1 MILDWYTH
9 IMEYIMENEMMNEF
23 DIKVDKINRLR
34 EQGEIAYKAK
44 FDKTHEIH
52 DLEKYE
58 LGTHVS
64 VAGRMIFKRTFGKL
78 IFARLYAIGDNF
90 EIDFTQPIRTS
101 VQISLSQNIVGEDA
115 LKKFKEFCDIG
126 DFVGV
131 SGELVRTQTGE
142 LTVQVEKF
150 ELLSKALRG
159 LPEKFH
165 GLVDTDAR
173 YRQRYLDIISNEN
186 SRNVFI
192 ARSRAVSFVRR
203 YLEKNGFIEVETPV
217 LQTSV
222 SGASAKPFFTHHNA
236 LDLDCNLR
244 IAKETW
250 LKMVVAAGFDK
261 VFELGKDFRNEGM
274 DPTHLQEF
282 TQVEWYA
289 GYWDFEDNVKFFQ
302 KFIKELMLY
311 TIGTTKITVAGN
323 EIDFGNDNWQ
333 RVNYV
338 ETMRELLGFDFLEID
353 DYKELL
359 DKVVATKKFTYAELE
374 GYNSCRAIID
384 FVYKKLIRKNI
395 VGPTILYN
403 YPAVLKT
410 LARRNDNNMKI
421 TDVFQVVV
429 NGAEILNAYSELVD
443 PIEQRKAL
451 VAQLKDKERGDD
463 ETMDVDEDFLLAM
476 EHGMPPMS
484 GLGFGIDRFIMMI
497 FDLPNLRDTVLFPI
511 TKPLDKENSNE

>member
-1 MILDWYTH
+1 
-9 IMEYIMENEMMNEF
+9 MEQNEMSEF
-23 DIKVDKINRLR
+23 DIKVAKVKKLQ
-34 EQGEIAYKAK
+34 EAGEIVYKAK
-44 FDKTHEIH
+44 YNKTHEIH
-52 DLEKYE
+52 DLDKIE
-58 LGTHVS
+58 LGTRVS
-64 VAGRMIFKRTFGKL
+64 IAGRMIFKRTFGKL

-90 EIDFTQPIRTS
+90 NFDPTKPIRTS
-101 VQISLSQNIVGEDA
+101 VQISLSLSVVGEES
-115 LKKFKEFCDIG
+115 LKFFKEFCDVG
-126 DFVGV
+126 DFVGAE
-131 SGELVRTQTGE
+131 GELVTTQTGE

-165 GLVDTDAR
+165 GLTDTESR
-173 YRQRYLDIISNEN
+173 YRQRYLDIISNEK

-192 ARSRAVSFVRR
+192 TRSKAVSFVRR
-203 YLEKNGFIEVETPV
+203 FLEENGFIEVETPI
-217 LQTSV
+217 LQTAV

-244 IAKETW
+244 IAFETW
-250 LKMVVAAGFDK
+250 LKMVVAGGFDK

-289 GYWDFEDNVKFFQ
+289 AYWDFEDNVRFFK
-302 KFIKELMLY
+302 KFIKELMLN

-323 EIDFGNDNWQ
+323 EIDFGAEHWE
-333 RVNYV
+333 RINYI
-338 ETMRELLGFDFLEID
+338 EKMRELLGFDFLEIE

-359 DKVVATKKFTYAELE
+359 KRVVASGKFTESELE

-384 FVYKKLIRKNI
+384 YAYKKLIRKNI

-403 YPAVLKT
+403 YPAFLKT
-410 LARRNDNNMKI
+410 LARRNDKNSKI

-451 VAQLKDKERGDD
+451 IAQLKDKEMGDD

-497 FDLPNLRDTVLFPI
+497 YDLPNLRDTVLFPI
-511 TKPLDKENSNE
+511 TKPVDKANDNEKD